1 MWVSVATNWRR
12 SVASYGGIAG
22 TYVKLGLALRLDFLV
37 GFGAT
42 ILITLVLLSI
52 WGLIHAQ
59 SDQVQA
65 NFTAAQLA
73 TYIVIAQVVNLARMG
88 QATASVVYRTMRNV
102 ETGQIAMDLVR
113 PLNIQVLRYAEWA
126 GLFAFD
132 AVLIAL
138 PTWLIFRLTGIAE
151 GPATLGD
158 GLLFL
163 LSLMLGWVVMAGLQ
177 TILNTLTM
185 QTLQGSGLVK
195 ARVAVQELMSGALI
209 PLAAMPD
216 ALRVAAEILPFQA
229 VVSTPA
235 LFYLG
240 NLHGVDAARAL
251 AVQAVWAIALIVA
264 GQLLWRRMAWR
275 IQIQGG

>member
-1 MWVSVATNWRR
+1 MASAATSWRR

-138 PTWLIFRLTGIAE
+138 PVWLIFRLTGIAE

-240 NLHGVDAARAL
+240 NLHGVDAAGAL

>member
-1 MWVSVATNWRR
+1 MASAAASWRR

-52 WGLIHAQ
+52 WGVIHAQ

-65 NFTAAQLA
+65 NFTATQQLA

-138 PTWLIFRLTGIAE
+138 PVWLIFRLTGVAE